1 MTDDEGSRAQ
11 VVHALHKAFNDRDHA
26 AFLGY
31 LADDVT
37 WHVEGDSPLA
47 GAYEGRDGA
56 WDAYFAPLWASPARY
71 EDGEIISHGEHVVA
85 LAEMIHN
92 FGEGERGWKTVEV
105 LRVAD
110 GQVTE
115 RWGRTSG
122 QAELDSFLTRG
133 CAADP
138 EAADIPR

>member
-1 MTDDEGSRAQ
+1 MTHDDGSGEQ
-11 VVHALHKAFNDRDHA
+11 VVRALHEAFNNRDQD

-31 LADDVT
+31 LAEDVT

-47 GAYEGRDGA
+47 GAYKGRDGA
-56 WDAYFAPLWASPARY
+56 WDAYFGPLWASPARY
-71 EDGEIISHGEHVVA
+71 EDGEIIGHGEHVVA

-92 FGEGERGWKTVEV
+92 FGDGERGWKTVEV

-110 GQVTE
+110 GKVTE
-115 RWGRTSG
+115 RLGRTSG
-122 QAELDSFLTRG
+122 QADLDSFLIRG

-138 EAADIPR
+138 DAADLPG